1 MMENKAN
8 FFGIDV
14 PMVRLIGLQP
24 EHVEEGNART
34 RLIKKAEILN
44 SRGDIQGGT
53 LMTALDLTLAA
64 AARGH
69 DPVKVAVITIEMN
82 SHFLRPA
89 QTDVTIRAKVLRRGK
104 NIAFC
109 EGEVLDANNHQVC
122 VARGTFKLA

>member
-1 MMENKAN
+1 MENEAN

-69 DPVKVAVITIEMN
+69 DPVNVAVITIEMN
-82 SHFLRPA
+82 SHFLQPA

-104 NIAFC
+104 SIAFC
-109 EGEVLDANNHQVC
+109 EGEVLDTNNHQVC

>member
-1 MMENKAN
+1 MENKGN
-8 FFGIDV
+8 FFGIDI

-34 RLIKKAEILN
+34 RLIKKEEISN

-69 DPVKVAVITIEMN
+69 DPVNVAIITIEMN
-82 SHFLRPA
+82 THFLRPA
-89 QTDVTIRAKVLRRGK
+89 QTDVTIVAKVLRRGRS
-104 NIAFC
+104 IAFC
-109 EGEVLDANNHQVC
+109 EGEVLDTNNERVC